1 MPTELLPRLAA
12 PDPELTTP
20 TVLPPPRS
28 MVLPPMPVPPLEKLP
43 LRLLVS
49 TGLPPQKNT
58 EPPPMLDLDQALVT
72 LLSRPP
78 PSTAPLLTT
87 LMALLPRPLALALA
101 RSPPTPTRPLPLT
114 RRRGDVVA
122 RAGLVLPGEARPC
135 AGDVPRRTSL
145 PRRAR
150 AAAATR
156 PRGRDAS
163 SRGRTSSRGGLQPP
177 RDSSRGVDV
186 D

>member
-28 MVLPPMPVPPLEKLP
+28 TVPLPMPVPPLEKLP

-49 TGLPPQKNT
+49 TELPPQKNT
-58 EPPPMLDLDQALVT
+58 EPPPMLDLDPALAT
-72 LLSRPP
+72 LPSRPP
-78 PSTAPLLTT
+78 QSTAPLLTT
-87 LMALLPRPLALALA
+87 LMALPPRPLARALA

-135 AGDVPRRTSL
+135 AGVAPRRT
-145 PRRAR
+145 R
-150 AAAATR
+150 AAATR
-156 PRGRDAS
+156 PRGRDVS
-163 SRGRTSSRGGLQPP
+163 SRGRTSSRGGPPPP
-177 RDSSRGVDV
+177 RG
-186 D
+186 